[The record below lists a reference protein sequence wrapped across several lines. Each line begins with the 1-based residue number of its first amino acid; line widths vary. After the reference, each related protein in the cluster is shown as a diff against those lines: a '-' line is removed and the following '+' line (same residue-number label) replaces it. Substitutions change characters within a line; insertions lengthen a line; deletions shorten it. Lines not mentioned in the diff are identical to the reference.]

1 MPKLSGKFFQTG
13 FSLVELMVAMTIG
26 LVLVAGIT
34 TLTVNSRQTHRAVN
48 EAGQQLENG
57 RYAMDILKE
66 DLHHAGFFGEFVP
79 CPPNQCR
86 WPIAGTANVVIP
98 AALPDPCDD
107 NPATILGS
115 LANGFIAP
123 VTGYNNPAAP
133 LGCIA
138 NFASGTDILVIR
150 RADTNLTSLASLSTD
165 TTTPGNVYLQTGYD
179 ATLNPGYVIG
189 TCSATACS
197 GLRYSDYGM
206 PPATPTTLA
215 FGAPDAVFS
224 LIQKNPASPPATAP
238 ANIRRYLVHIYFI
251 RPWSTPG
258 DRIPTLTRVVLTNSN
273 DNPSMRTSS
282 ATEALIEGIEN
293 LQVQYGIDDGTL
305 PGIANDGAPDRY
317 TAAPASIADWS
328 NVVTVRINLLARKL
342 APDLGFT
349 DTKTY
354 DLGEGA
360 ITPGGNFKR
369 HVFSNV
375 VRLVNVGTR
384 RE

>member
-1 MPKLSGKFFQTG
+1 MRKLIDRSFQTG

-26 LVLVAGIT
+26 LVLIAGIT
-34 TLTVNSRQTHRAVN
+34 ALTVNSRQTHRAVN
-48 EAGQQLENG
+48 ETGQQLENG

-107 NPATILGS
+107 KPATILGS
-115 LANGFIAP
+115 LANGFVLP
-123 VTGYNNPAAP
+123 VTGYNNPAASP

-150 RADTNLTSLASLSTD
+150 RADTNLTALASLTD
-165 TTTPGNVYLQTGYD
+165 TATLGNVYLQTGYD

-238 ANIRRYLVHIYFI
+238 ANIRRYDLHIYFI
-251 RPWSTPG
+251 RPWSASSSESPP
-258 DRIPTLTRVVLTNSN
+258 IPTLARVVLGNSGTA
-273 DNPSMRTSS
+273 PQMT
-282 ATEALIEGIEN
+282 TEALIEGIEN